1 MGVDDHLMGC
11 ARSSALGG
19 GKLESLWE
27 RAKGNTRELT
37 VNGLMV
43 LWEGGDV

>member
-1 MGVDDHLMGC
+1 MEVDDDLMGC
-11 ARSSALGG
+11 ARSNALGR

-37 VNGLMV
+37 VNGLML